1 MLYQLDAACY
11 SGSSGA
17 PVLNEKGELVGVVC
31 ENVIIGGGVQ
41 IPNIAF
47 AISYEVIKDI
57 IRYKDRIE
65 KLKEMYW
72 MNIPNKEIND
82 IFSFEPKS
90 KY

>member
-31 ENVIIGGGVQ
+31 ENVIIGRGVQ

-47 AISYEVIKDI
+47 AISYEVIKEI
-57 IRYKDRIE
+57 VRYKDDID
-65 KLKEMYW
+65 KIKEIVW
-72 MNIPNKEIND
+72 FNIPSKEIND
-82 IFSFEPKS
+82 IFTFQPKS